1 MFRLLA
7 FFALASVA
15 LASSCIPPNQPNGS
29 GAVVELPA
37 IPVYPKNGKIP
48 PALKDRFVFLDA
60 EDSTKIVVT
69 LVAED
74 LTRTIVGRMTLNI
87 GVCPSMTLG
96 IKKNGENFEYE
107 YQLTNRAAAQQPLGR
122 WVQPLPFKAAVQVAA
137 APAGWLGSEVNP
149 DESIQ
154 ASNAEY
160 LKTVTQLVDADRA
173 KSLPS
178 IRHKLDWFSQMTEY
192 VIAPGASQDFRM
204 RTKASPGIVVTY
216 FEGGPVEVKDMI
228 WGDSNWPPN
237 MLDQVLAFDNT
248 ENDSVSVL
256 GVGPKFDPGTNRV
269 AIAKDY
275 FSVIDGAIK
284 QKRLR
289 RSPFLQE
296 AMSRLMSGAANVAPW
311 VSKPVTPLEK
321 QIFLGMGLSLN

>member
-15 LASSCIPPNQPNGS
+15 LASSCISANQPNVS

-37 IPVYPKNGKIP
+37 IPVYPKNGNFP

-60 EDSTKIVVT
+60 EDSTKIIVT
-69 LVAED
+69 LVSED

-96 IKKNGENFEYE
+96 IKKNGEEFEYQ
-107 YQLTNRAAAQQPLGR
+107 YQLTNRAAAQQPLSR

-137 APAGWLGSEVNP
+137 GPGGWLGSEVNP
-149 DESIQ
+149 DENIQ
-154 ASNAEY
+154 ARNIEY

-178 IRHKLDWFSQMTEY
+178 IRHKLEWFAQMTEF
-192 VIAPGASQDFRM
+192 VIPPGISQNFGM
-204 RTKASPGIVVTY
+204 RTKALPGIVVMY
-216 FEGGPVEVKDMI
+216 FEGGAVEVKDMI
-228 WGDSNWPPN
+228 GGDSNWPPN
-237 MLDQVLAFDNT
+237 MLDQVLALDNT
-248 ENDSVSVL
+248 ENDSVSAL
-256 GVGPKFDPGTNRV
+256 AVGPKFDPGTNRD

-284 QKRLR
+284 QKRLIT
-289 RSPFLQE
+289 SPFLQE
-296 AMSRLMSGAANVAPW
+296 AMSRLMSGAANVTPW
-311 VSKPVTPLEK
+311 VSKPVTSLEK
-321 QIFLGMGLSLN
+321 QIFVGMGLSLN